1 MGSLSALLTAFY
13 SSRLI
18 YLTFIA
24 NTNSKKQII
33 FWVQESPRV
42 VMVPLLILAFGSVFV
57 GYIGKELALSYVVS
71 PIIPNFTKVLP
82 LLLSLV
88 GGGVAFIVYFTKP
101 LTMLRVK
108 KRFNGIRNSTEF
120 GNIVYTFL
128 NSA

>member
-1 MGSLSALLTAFY
+1 
-13 SSRLI
+13 
-18 YLTFIA
+18 
-24 NTNSKKQII
+24 
-33 FWVQESPRV
+33 
-42 VMVPLLILAFGSVFV
+42 MVPLLILAFGSVFV

-101 LTMLRVK
+101 MLRVK
-108 KRFNGIRNSTEF
+108 KRFNGIRSSKF
-120 GNIVYTFL
+120 GNIVYTFF

>member
-18 YLTFIA
+18 YLTFIT
-24 NTNSKKQII
+24 NTNSKKETI
-33 FWVQESPRV
+33 FGAQESPWV
-42 VMVPLLILAFGSVFV
+42 VMVPLLVLAFGSVFV
-57 GYIGKELALSYVVS
+57 GYIGKELALSYVVA

-88 GGGVAFIVYFTKP
+88 GAGFAFVVYFTKGRV
-101 LTMLRVK
+101 RVK
-108 KRFNGIRNSTEF
+108 KRLFGRGRGQYIRN
-120 GNIVYTFL
+120 IIYTFF